1 MSKIY
6 LYYHGGSAN
15 HGCEAIVRATRKILG
30 VKPALFSASP
40 NEDREYHLDQAA
52 DIVEDC
58 YTPIRKGTLEYLTC
72 FVDHKLYNHDYQF
85 VRRGHKALLREV
97 SKNDICLSIGGD
109 NYCYIGADKLGYY
122 NRMLHEKG
130 CKTVLWGCSVE
141 SASLTK
147 DVIKDM
153 NRYDLITVREPLT
166 REALRCA
173 GVVQNV
179 REVADPAF
187 LLDSQETAI
196 PDGFLEG
203 NTIGI
208 NLSPLILNYTDNS
221 EAALNGFYAFVEE
234 ILHQTDC
241 KVMLIPHVVK
251 PQNNDLDILTPIY
264 EKFRETKRVILVG
277 DHNCEQLKY
286 LISKCRLFIGART
299 HATIAAYS
307 TFVPTLVIG
316 YSVKS
321 RGIAR
326 DLFGTE
332 EHYVLPVQNIRSSD
346 DLIHEFQWLM
356 EHETEIRQHLTNIMP
371 DYQKKALKAKEYI
384 EELIK

>member
-1 MSKIY
+1 MKY
-6 LYYHGGSAN
+6 VLYYHTGSGN
-15 HGCEAIVRATRKILG
+15 HGCEAIVRATAKILG
-30 VKPALFSASP
+30 IKPTLFSTAME
-40 NEDREYHLDQAA
+40 EDKKYELDQISNLCDDTRRALVRKSPEFFSSA
-52 DIVEDC
+52 VQEKLTGKTTLNTK
-58 YTPIRKGTLEYLTC
+58 YTREKLLSAVDKG
-72 FVDHKLYNHDYQF
+72 
-85 VRRGHKALLREV
+85 
-97 SKNDICLSIGGD
+97 DICLSIGGD
-109 NYCYIGADKLGYY
+109 NYCYAGIEVLADLNKLICK
-122 NRMLHEKG
+122 RKA
-130 CKTVLWGCSVE
+130 KTVLWGCSIDPE
-141 SASLTK
+141 
-147 DVIKDM
+147 VITPMVADDLS
-153 NRYDLITVREPLT
+153 RYDLITVREPIT
-166 REALRCA
+166 KEALRRA
-173 GVVQNV
+173 GIVQNV

-208 NLSPLILNYTDNS
+208 NLSPLILNYTDNG
-221 EAALNGFYAFVEE
+221 EAALNSFYALVEE

-264 EKFRETKRVILVG
+264 EKFRETKRVILVD
-277 DHNCEQLKY
+277 DHNCKQLKY

>member
-1 MSKIY
+1 MKY
-6 LYYHGGSAN
+6 VLYYHTGSGN
-15 HGCEAIVRATRKILG
+15 HGCEAIVRTTAKILG
-30 VKPALFSASP
+30 VKPTLFSTAME
-40 NEDREYHLDQAA
+40 EDKKYELDQ
-52 DIVEDC
+52 ISN
-58 YTPIRKGTLEYLTC
+58 L
-72 FVDHKLYNHDYQF
+72 HDDT
-85 VRRGHKALLREV
+85 RKALVRKSPEFFSSAVQEKLTGKTTLNTKYTREKLL
-97 SKNDICLSIGGD
+97 SAIDKDDICLSIGGD
-109 NYCYIGADKLGYY
+109 NYCYAGIEVLADLNKLICK
-122 NRMLHEKG
+122 RKA
-130 CKTVLWGCSVE
+130 KTVLWGCSIDPE
-141 SASLTK
+141 
-147 DVIKDM
+147 VITPMVADDL
-153 NRYDLITVREPLT
+153 NRYDLITVREPIT
-166 REALRCA
+166 KEALRRA

-208 NLSPLILNYTDNS
+208 NLSPLILNYTENG
-221 EAALNGFYAFVEE
+221 EAALNSFYALVEE

-321 RGIAR
+321 RGIAT

-346 DLIHEFQWLM
+346 DLLHEFQWLM